1 MGPFD
6 AVIFDCDGVLAD
18 SEPTSV
24 ASWTAAVGHFGHH
37 VTEHEVGAFIGQTER
52 DLAMHYAPIVGAT
65 VESMEA
71 VARQEF
77 LNRAGGLA
85 GFADAASLVE
95 IVAASATRFGV
106 GSNSPRWR
114 LNAVLG
120 AIGLAGKFV
129 VSVSGDEVGSP
140 KPAPDVYLA
149 VAHRLG
155 VDPTR
160 SVVVEDTPT
169 GIRAAKAAGCS
180 VVAVY
185 RGTVDR
191 EALAGAD
198 LVVDGLAAPTGAEPV
213 LLDAAERLDPDVG
226 S

>member
-24 ASWTAAVGHFGHH
+24 AAWTAAVGHFGHK

-52 DLAMHYAPIVGAT
+52 DLAMHYGPIVGAT
-65 VESMEA
+65 VESIEA
-71 VARQEF
+71 VARREF
-77 LNRAGGLA
+77 LNRSAGLA

-95 IVAASATRFGV
+95 IVAGSATPVGV

-114 LNAVLG
+114 LDAVLG

-129 VSVSGDEVGSP
+129 VSVSGDEVGNP

-155 VDPTR
+155 VDPAR
-160 SVVVEDTPT
+160 AVVVEDTPT

-180 VVAVY
+180 VVAVF

-198 LVVDGLAAPTGAEPV
+198 LVVEGLEAPIGGIPL
-213 LLDAAERLDPDVG
+213 LLDASQRLDPDVG